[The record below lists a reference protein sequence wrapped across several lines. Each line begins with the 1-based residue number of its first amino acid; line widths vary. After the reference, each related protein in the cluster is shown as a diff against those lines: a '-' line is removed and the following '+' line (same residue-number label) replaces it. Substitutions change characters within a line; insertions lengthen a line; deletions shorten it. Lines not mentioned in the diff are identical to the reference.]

1 MVKRSIALAGAA
13 ALVTV
18 LGAQSASAR
27 AANVTDVQVVWADA
41 KQHSIRITWAES
53 QPAANTIVLR
63 SGAGEGGY
71 EFGHTTADQ
80 PNVYVVD
87 AASLGRTADPA
98 DKVWIEVSDGSGTP
112 GRTDAFDRFN
122 YGGYPVTTAF
132 EADGSL
138 RWTVAP
144 DTSVDQTPDD
154 PLDRPM
160 DYTYRPQ
167 QRVRTDEPG
176 IPGCDAINLAP
187 TTARTGTIP
196 DRGYPYN
203 LLIAVDNEWGTVQ
216 SNLTG
221 VGRTK
226 SLTMTGPAATKLGE
240 KTTLTGVLNEDF
252 LFETSGPPSC
262 SQWPEQT
269 LNQSVVIQQ
278 RTSATAPW
286 TTAGTTKTTGEWG
299 TYTAVLTNR
308 GHREYRAL
316 RLNTISGGR
325 ASYGG
330 VSGVKPVRA
339 TTRVVSAKFIQ
350 PVINLGTRPQA
361 YLWVDPAGTQKSAL
375 QFKNASGA
383 WQGVAYKTLYAGRG
397 LLAFPWNKRSVT
409 QFRWWIPTSATA
421 DATYSNTFTLT
432 VR

>member
-1 MVKRSIALAGAA
+1 M
-13 ALVTV
+13 TV
-18 LGAQSASAR
+18 VGAQSASAR
-27 AANVTDVQVVWADA
+27 AVNVTNVQVVWADA
-41 KQHSIRITWAES
+41 KQHSIRITWTES

-63 SGAGEGGY
+63 SDAGEGGN

-80 PNVYVVD
+80 PNEYVVD
-87 AASLGRTADPA
+87 AATLGPRADPA
-98 DKVWIEVSDGSGTP
+98 DKVWIEVGDGSGTP

-122 YGGYPVTTAF
+122 YGGSPVTTAF

-144 DTSVDQTPDD
+144 DTSIDPTPGD
-154 PLDRPM
+154 PLDRPQ
-160 DYTYRPQ
+160 DYTYVPQ
-167 QRVRTDEPG
+167 QRVRPDRP

-196 DRGYPYN
+196 DAGYPYN
-203 LLIAVDNEWGTVQ
+203 LLIGVDNEWGTVRF
-216 SNLTG
+216 NLTG

-240 KTTLTGVLNEDF
+240 KTTLTGVLNEEF
-252 LFETSGPPSC
+252 LFEASGGPPSC

-269 LNQSVVIQQ
+269 PNQSVVIQQ

-286 TTAGTTKTTGEWG
+286 TTAGTTRTTGEWG
-299 TYTAVLTNR
+299 AYTAVLTNP
-308 GHREYRAL
+308 GHREYRAV
-316 RLNTISGGR
+316 RLNTIYGGR
-325 ASYGG
+325 ALYGG
-330 VSGVKPVRA
+330 VGGVKSVRA

-361 YLWVDPAGTQKSAL
+361 YLWVDPAGTQRTAL
-375 QFKNASGA
+375 QFKNAAGA

-397 LLAFPWNKRSVT
+397 LLAFPWNKRGTT
-409 QFRWWIPTSATA
+409 QFRWWVPATTAA
-421 DATYSNTFTLT
+421 DAAYSNTFTLT